1 MKKIGL
7 KTKISVNVIG
17 VGLVFAILGAILVFF
32 YSQNELINQ
41 EKTFLL
47 DRVKIYQ
54 EQISTIFDFN
64 QDVVKTIAQ
73 EPAIVE
79 YLRMVKQSPNFTPYE
94 QYDANT
100 NSYVEI
106 STGAMLRR
114 LIMYNIGEHY
124 DIIYLLDTSGNAI
137 VSTNASLLGNN
148 YAFRDYFTQAMAGK
162 SAIAM
167 AIGVTTKKPG
177 YYFSYPVLDKNGQ
190 ILGVA
195 VVKQS
200 NQYIDKVFSGN
211 GHAGV
216 ESVMLTDDYGV
227 VLSSNNKEYV
237 YRSLGELSAI
247 NREQLIKDRKYENTT
262 ITPIYSTISGDTL
275 SQIKSAM
282 ILNDYYSSITT
293 ADRLIAVMP
302 IAETGFF
309 LVFDKDLKSYVQKSY
324 ALSLYISIFIVI
336 LGLASLLT
344 ISWLLSLFL
353 KPFYRLK
360 DGIAVYTQ
368 GNREYRFS
376 ETGDKEIVEFGQV
389 FNQMADRNKKL
400 YQDLQRK
407 VEKLNRVNEVMI
419 GREKKMI
426 ELKNKLKSSK

>member
-1 MKKIGL
+1 
-7 KTKISVNVIG
+7 
-17 VGLVFAILGAILVFF
+17 
-32 YSQNELINQ
+32 
-41 EKTFLL
+41 
-47 DRVKIYQ
+47 
-54 EQISTIFDFN
+54 
-64 QDVVKTIAQ
+64 
-73 EPAIVE
+73 
-79 YLRMVKQSPNFTPYE
+79 
-94 QYDANT
+94 
-100 NSYVEI
+100 
-106 STGAMLRR
+106 
-114 LIMYNIGEHY
+114 
-124 DIIYLLDTSGNAI
+124 
-137 VSTNASLLGNN
+137 
-148 YAFRDYFTQAMAGK
+148 
-162 SAIAM
+162 
-167 AIGVTTKKPG
+167 
-177 YYFSYPVLDKNGQ
+177 
-190 ILGVA
+190 
-195 VVKQS
+195 
-200 NQYIDKVFSGN
+200 
-211 GHAGV
+211 
-216 ESVMLTDDYGV
+216 
-227 VLSSNNKEYV
+227 
-237 YRSLGELSAI
+237 
-247 NREQLIKDRKYENTT
+247 
-262 ITPIYSTISGDTL
+262 
-275 SQIKSAM
+275 
-282 ILNDYYSSITT
+282 
-293 ADRLIAVMP
+293 MP